1 MHLLSGRYARCI
13 VISCDKANGKSPVY
27 TVIPGTTKM
36 RKNYIP
42 VHFNIEPSEIRG
54 FLRHTT
60 MFLPEQLVTINE
72 EQIIQTAGVIVSTD
86 AIKKV
91 DAMLV
96 RQLQIGE
103 YDG

>member
-1 MHLLSGRYARCI
+1 MWTLRGYEFTLLKVREGDDWVYELYLH
-13 VISCDKANGKSPVY
+13 IS
-27 TVIPGTTKM
+27 ITK
-36 RKNYIP
+36 
-42 VHFNIEPSEIRG
+42 
-54 FLRHTT
+54 
-60 MFLPEQLVTINE
+60 FLPEQLVTINE
-72 EQIIQTAGVIVSTD
+72 EQIIQTAGMIVSTG

>member
-1 MHLLSGRYARCI
+1 MPAYKFDRKWKFKISEVDEWMHRQNCI
-13 VISCDKANGKSPVY
+13 
-27 TVIPGTTKM
+27 TK
-36 RKNYIP
+36 KT
-42 VHFNIEPSEIRG
+42 IRSVKTSD
-54 FLRHTT
+54 TT

-72 EQIIQTAGVIVSTD
+72 EQIIQTAGMIVSTD